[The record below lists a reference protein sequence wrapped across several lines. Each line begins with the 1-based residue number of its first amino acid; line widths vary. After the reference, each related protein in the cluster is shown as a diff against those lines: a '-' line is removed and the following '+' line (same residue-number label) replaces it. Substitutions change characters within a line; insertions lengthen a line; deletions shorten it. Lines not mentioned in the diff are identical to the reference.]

1 MFGSSTRVQCTP
13 TETHV
18 PGGEL
23 VERTMVSAKFDDANL
38 EFLDMWSRLQKPY
51 AVSQSSL
58 VNLAVSIVRKLV
70 TNDAYSKIKD
80 RKSTRLNSSHV
91 AISYAVFCLKKK
103 INE

>member
-1 MFGSSTRVQCTP
+1 MFGSSTPVQCAP

-23 VERTMVSAKFDDANL
+23 VERTMVSAKFDDASL

-70 TNDAYSKIKD
+70 TNGTISLEPG
-80 RKSTRLNSSHV
+80 RLQEFLSTESTNGTRSTKV
-91 AISYAVFCLKKK
+91 IPK
-103 INE
+103 

>member
-1 MFGSSTRVQCTP
+1 MFGSSTPVQCTP

-70 TNDAYSKIKD
+70 INGTISLERSEEHTSELQSQSNLVC
-80 RKSTRLNSSHV
+80 RL
-91 AISYAVFCLKKK
+91 LL
-103 INE
+103 